1 MINNKKDTM
10 VWDMMENHATKYRLY
25 FYTCS
30 IQQRFS
36 TAVDLPEDIH
46 RIFINFLNTKIVWNF
61 DQLIDPFF
69 ALFSINYYVELDF

>member
-10 VWDMMENHATKYRLY
+10 VWAMMENHATKYRLY

-36 TAVDLPEDIH
+36 TVVDLLEYIH
-46 RIFINFLNTKIVWNF
+46 RLFITFLNTKTV
-61 DQLIDPFF
+61 
-69 ALFSINYYVELDF
+69 